1 MIKIL
6 KLYCIDVIDVIEYF
20 LQRNDR
26 DRKLIVNNIKNKKNT

>member
-6 KLYCIDVIDVIEYF
+6 KLYYIDVIDVIEYF

-26 DRKLIVNNIKNKKNT
+26 DRKLIVNNIKN

>member
-26 DRKLIVNNIKNKKNT
+26 DRKLIVNNIKN